1 MMLDLMQLQVLD
13 SLLREPSLTR
23 TADLLGM
30 SQPTVS
36 RILARLRQHFGD
48 PLFVRAGQ
56 GMQPTARALELAE
69 PLAAVLAGVRQLQA
83 GSAAFEPAT
92 SERSFRL
99 YMVDGGV
106 IHVLPRVLNAMQGI
120 APRVGI
126 RTVQCDPQELEQ
138 QLEHGKIDLAL
149 GSFPHLLNNIHQRPL
164 WTESYA
170 TVMRRDHPCVRTLDR
185 ASFAAQ
191 RHVLVAMGDVNHQ
204 YVAAGRILDALLP
217 SSAVLCHVPSFTAA
231 AHIVL
236 HTDAVA
242 TLPLRLAHCLADDL
256 DLEAVE
262 TPVALPPLQ
271 LAMYWHER
279 CHRDPANRW
288 LRSVVR
294 TVLGDDSGTASE
306 PMAHPGALP

>member
-1 MMLDLMQLQVLD
+1 MLDLVQLQVLD
-13 SLLREPSLTR
+13 SLLRELSLTR

-69 PLAAVLAGVRQLQA
+69 PLAIVMAGMRQMQS
-83 GSAAFEPAT
+83 GSAPFDPST
-92 SERSFRL
+92 SERGFQL
-99 YMVDGGV
+99 YMVEGGIV
-106 IHVLPRVLNAMQGI
+106 HVLPRLLQTMAGI
-120 APRVGI
+120 GPRIGI

-138 QLEHGKIDLAL
+138 KLEHGKIDLAL
-149 GSFPHLLNNIHQRPL
+149 GSFPQLLNNIHQRPL
-164 WTESYA
+164 WVESYA
-170 TVMRRDHPCVRTLDR
+170 TVMRRGHPCARTLDR
-185 ASFAAQ
+185 ATFAAQ
-191 RHVLVAMGDVNHQ
+191 RHVLISMGDVNHQ
-204 YVAAGRILDALLP
+204 YAAAGRILDAMLP
-217 SSAVLCHVPSFTAA
+217 ASAVLCHVPSFTAA

-236 HTDAVA
+236 HTDALA

-256 DLEAVE
+256 GLDAVE

-279 CHRDPANRW
+279 SHRDPANRW
-288 LRSVVR
+288 LRNVVR
-294 TVLGDDSGTASE
+294 AVLGDDPGTE
-306 PMAHPGALP
+306 PEGEHAGARAQA